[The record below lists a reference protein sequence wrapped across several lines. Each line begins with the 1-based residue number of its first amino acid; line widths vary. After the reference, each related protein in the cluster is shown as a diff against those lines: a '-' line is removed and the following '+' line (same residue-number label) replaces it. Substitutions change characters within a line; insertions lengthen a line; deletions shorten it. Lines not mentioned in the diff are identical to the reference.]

1 MVSQKEYDKLLA
13 EKNMLEEQVL
23 ELKYKLS
30 RKGNRTSDQLSH
42 GVVFRPKPSQDLS
55 GIAALLHAGW
65 TMSAIAEEYRVDH
78 MSINRLVK
86 KYDLYNWA
94 KWSNNEDDD

>member
-13 EKNMLEEQVL
+13 EKNSLEEQVL

-30 RKGNRTSDQLSH
+30 RKGNRVSDQVSH

-65 TMSAIAEEYRVDH
+65 TLNEIAEEYRVQQK
-78 MSINRLVK
+78 SISELIRRH
-86 KYDLYNWA
+86 DLKNWA
-94 KWSNNEDDD
+94 KWSGNADYD